1 MLLSQKAVSCLRGHF
16 VDANVGG
23 EKEGLVANATAFH
36 LAKSGK
42 HDKLASPTRKAA
54 ALFTL
59 VHRDLVIHLDWN
71 LLCWRFRIHTR
82 RQSVLDTFNRNRVK
96 ETAFFQQF

>member
-1 MLLSQKAVSCLRGHF
+1 MFLAQKAVSSLRGHF
-16 VDANVGG
+16 VDVNVGG
-23 EKEGLVANATAFH
+23 KKEGLVANATVFH

-42 HDKLASPTRKAA
+42 HDTLASPTRKAA

-59 VHRDLVIHLDWN
+59 VHRDSVIRLDWN
-71 LLCWRFRIHTR
+71 LLCWRFHIHTR
-82 RQSVLDTFNRNRVK
+82 WSSVFDTFNRHRVK